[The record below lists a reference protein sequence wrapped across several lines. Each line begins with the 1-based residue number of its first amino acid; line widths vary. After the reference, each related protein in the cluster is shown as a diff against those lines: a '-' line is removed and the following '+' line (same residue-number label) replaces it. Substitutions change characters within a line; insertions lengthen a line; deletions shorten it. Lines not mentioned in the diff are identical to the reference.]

1 MRKIVCLTMML
12 FCVSLTVLQAQNSE
26 KNVAAS
32 ENVVNSPETLI
43 EKFCN
48 YLEVIG
54 NTKSVSEDIKNR
66 IRRYEL
72 PELFYKYDMRKVTT
86 FINDKGV
93 VKSHKSLPD
102 YFRHLQVKAKSHPN
116 LDTHINVLYNL
127 DYVFR
132 TSADGV
138 LNWNYLTAHNDGTK
152 EYEVKVI
159 IFQTCLSET
168 LKGNEVVDST
178 REDVKIEISLKQLL
192 LPNME
197 KIYKLG
203 DITILPCQQTLD

>member
-1 MRKIVCLTMML
+1 MML

-203 DITILPCQQTLD
+203 DITILPCQ